1 MATVYADE
9 NTLILAEVDIFV
21 FLYFSS
27 KPKSSQGAMD
37 LSVALKDGNIKN
49 SNKKK
54 KRKKNKTGNRTSQTS
69 S

>member
-1 MATVYADE
+1 
-9 NTLILAEVDIFV
+9 
-21 FLYFSS
+21 
-27 KPKSSQGAMD
+27 MD

-54 KRKKNKTGNRTSQTS
+54 KKNKNKTGNRTSQTS

>member
-1 MATVYADE
+1 MVYVNE
-9 NTLILAEVDIFV
+9 NTQNFSWRGFFV
-21 FLYFSS
+21 FLLYFSA

-37 LSVALKDGNIKN
+37 LSVALKDGNTKN

-54 KRKKNKTGNRTSQTS
+54 KKNKNKTGNRTSQTS

>member
-1 MATVYADE
+1 MLLKTP
-9 NTLILAEVDIFV
+9 LISAYMGIFV
-21 FLYFSS
+21 FFLYFSS
-27 KPKSSQGAMD
+27 KPKSPQGAMD

-54 KRKKNKTGNRTSQTS
+54 KKKKNKTGNRTFQTS